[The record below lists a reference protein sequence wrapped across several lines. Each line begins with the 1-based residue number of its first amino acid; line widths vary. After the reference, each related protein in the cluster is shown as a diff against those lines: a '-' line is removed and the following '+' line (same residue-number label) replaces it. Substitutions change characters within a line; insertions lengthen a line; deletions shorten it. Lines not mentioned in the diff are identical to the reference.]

1 MFFTGFSD
9 ASVCS
14 RPSHI
19 RRIFWDEV
27 LLPDELRAVS
37 VSLVTAY
44 RTCVDCQRPPVD
56 TASRGVHRQAVQQ
69 LGHHLQTCLWS
80 LHFLSRYTHT
90 YPNTPGIFL
99 HIFIHRPIWSLKVKK
114 DISMNKLKA
123 AWLPEIQ
130 SSWWH
135 HRCMV
140 GYHYLKGCAE
150 KRPTEVSPL
159 DCNAPPECNR
169 TALDGHRHLIYCIY
183 LYFFIIIIT
192 WWGSGAIFF
201 LNRWNTLLSS
211 VSCIAIS
218 SRSVSARAAGKKK
231 KKKNQTLGRL
241 IIFK

>member
-1 MFFTGFSD
+1 MFSSITQEDFLK
-9 ASVCS
+9 
-14 RPSHI
+14 
-19 RRIFWDEV
+19 W
-27 LLPDELRAVS
+27 
-37 VSLVTAY
+37 SL
-44 RTCVDCQRPPVD
+44 
-56 TASRGVHRQAVQQ
+56 ASRWTQGCIRLLGYSLQNMCRLPASPSRYCFPWSPQTGWSTVGASPTDMFMITAFPQQ
-69 LGHHLQTCLWS
+69 I
-80 LHFLSRYTHT
+80 YTHT

-150 KRPTEVSPL
+150 KRPTEASPL
-159 DCNAPPECNR
+159 DCNAPPEWNR
-169 TALDGHRHLIYCIY
+169 TALDGHRHLIYIY
-183 LYFFIIIIT
+183 IFFFIT

-231 KKKNQTLGRL
+231 K
-241 IIFK
+241 IIIKL